1 MKKNIGLKEMQEIE
15 KHLLKEI
22 REVCEKLHLKYY
34 LCGGTLLGAVRH
46 KGFIPWDDDI
56 DIYMMRE
63 DYEKLENYFISIN
76 GVYKKSRL
84 LSMKLEDDYY
94 YPMMKLVDT
103 TTYMKESDTK
113 NIKNMGVYIDI
124 FPLDGTPNNQK
135 LRKIY
140 MKRINLLKKTA
151 YMAYYDKF
159 ETNTRLLKPIKYMW
173 FKVSKLFGPVRI
185 AKHMEKIVK
194 KHQVEH
200 SKYIGNVLSGEIK
213 ELVPAALYKEDQ
225 LYDFE
230 GEKYNGVKDYDAYL
244 TAMYGNYMKLPSKE
258 KQVTHHRYIAYY
270 K

>member
-76 GVYKKSRL
+76 GLYKNSRL

-103 TTYMKESDTK
+103 KTYMKELDTVD
-113 NIKNMGVYIDI
+113 IKNMGVYIDI
-124 FPLDGTPNNQK
+124 FPLDGSPNNRVW
-135 LRKIY
+135 RKIY

-151 YMAYYDKF
+151 YMAYYNKF
-159 ETNTRLLKPIKYMW
+159 ETNTRLLKPIKYVW
-173 FKVSKLFGPVRI
+173 FKMSKLFGPIRI
-185 AKHMEKIVK
+185 AKHMEKIVQK
-194 KHQVEH
+194 YSPYH
-200 SKYIGNVLSGEIK
+200 SEYIGNVVSGEVNA
-213 ELVPAALYKEDQ
+213 LTPASLYKEEQ

-230 GEKYNGVKDYDAYL
+230 GEKYTGVKNYDTYL
-244 TAMYGNYMKLPSKE
+244 TTMYGDYMKLPPKE
-258 KQVTHHRYIAYY
+258 KRVTHHHYIAYY